1 MSRFPGIGTRIR
13 ARLRVLGYWKKG
25 RPDVLRFCQEREHRP
40 RYRYAWL
47 RARLPTYENLV
58 RLARDLDVSPE
69 WVMFGA
75 GPSTVAVTPR
85 RATDPAAG
93 ARQPKI
99 IDFTRLR
106 EVTSRLVRLETEPQG
121 GFPAVPPP
129 YFLVAGAG

>member
-40 RYRYAWL
+40 QYLYAWL
-47 RARLPTYENLV
+47 RDRLPTYENLV

-106 EVTSRLVRLETEPQG
+106 EGTSRLLPPRAHARG
-121 GFPAVPPP
+121 AFPAAPAPPS
-129 YFLVAGAG
+129 